1 MSILCSM
8 GLQNLEVLGSELAEL
23 CFRLYLEHFI
33 ELSVSA
39 FLYLVDPISP
49 VLKEYFVDMR
59 YSIKGATQPVES
71 RENTQSQKSV
81 CKCSE

>member
-49 VLKEYFVDMR
+49 VLKEYYVDMR
-59 YSIKGATQPVES
+59 YQTLDFFFIASVNSEPPVLFFS
-71 RENTQSQKSV
+71 S
-81 CKCSE
+81 

>member
-49 VLKEYFVDMR
+49 VLKEYFVDMWYR
-59 YSIKGATQPVES
+59 TLDFFFIASANSEPPVLFFS
-71 RENTQSQKSV
+71 S
-81 CKCSE
+81 